1 MPRTKSQ
8 KPATKRNRN
17 SDEDSLKMQLKEM
30 KRIHDDF
37 ESERIIVWQRRKEL
51 ITDITQKF
59 RFSLSAAELEMT
71 VGEFVSCKSS
81 QNGSLLTEAS
91 QASRADDDGY
101 VTESSRHSSKPKKT
115 IGTEQKKKHRRSR
128 SAAANVSTMSA
139 RPLSR
144 VNSVNE
150 RMSRSKYRTPI
161 NRLQTMSADRSIIAP
176 VTPKIQMNTPMSLLR
191 YPKIGETIISMSG
204 SPVIVNGGAMQGIAN
219 INIPIKDGMFSMQPN
234 AITDVDSDLVSRID
248 HTTMNQLKQL
258 QANLNFVMSTFSGIK
273 KK

>member
-1 MPRTKSQ
+1 MPRTKTQ

-17 SDEDSLKMQLKEM
+17 SDEDGLKMQLKEM

-91 QASRADDDGY
+91 QASRADDD
-101 VTESSRHSSKPKKT
+101 ESSRRSSKPKKT

-150 RMSRSKYRTPI
+150 RLSRSKYRTPVS
-161 NRLQTMSADRSIIAP
+161 RLQTMSADRSVMAP

-191 YPKIGETIISMSG
+191 YPKVGETIISMSG
-204 SPVIVNGGAMQGIAN
+204 SPVIVNGGTMQGIAN

-248 HTTMNQLKQL
+248 NTTMNQLRQL

-273 KK
+273 KKK